1 MPPDSDRYR
10 RLRRVTYTLGVF
22 AFVLAFFHRVAP
34 GALASDLREAFGA
47 SATALGF
54 MAALYFYPYAAMQLP
69 SGVLADTIGPRRLF
83 SAGLL
88 VAGVGSVLFGLA
100 PDVGWLLAGR
110 GLVGFGVAVAFIS
123 VLKLIAA
130 WYREEEFGT
139 WVGVLMMA
147 GNLGGVLAAAPLAWV
162 IRVVSWREVFVAVGV
177 LSALLA
183 AAIWAWVRD
192 TPREAGLAPVSPL
205 PAAKAPA
212 GAATARVTLRVALG
226 RVAANRDTWPVFCVH
241 LCLIGSYLTFA
252 GLWAVPYMTDGFALA
267 RADAT
272 LHVTLAILAFAAGSV
287 TVGAWSDRMKR
298 RLPLLRGLSV
308 VFLLCWLP
316 WVLGWNPGGAGL
328 YLVFALMGAGISGA
342 SLAWALAK
350 ELNPPELAGTST
362 SLVNTAG
369 FLGTA
374 LFQPLVGWVID
385 RGGANTLEDYRRGAV
400 VLAGIA
406 AAGVVAAFLV
416 RETGCR
422 NAFTSR

>member
-1 MPPDSDRYR
+1 MPPDPDRYR

-34 GALASDLREAFGA
+34 GALAGDLRSTFGA

-69 SGVLADTIGPRRLF
+69 SGVMADTLGPRRLF
-83 SAGLL
+83 SGGLL
-88 VAGVGSVLFGLA
+88 VAGVGSILFGYA
-100 PDVGWLLAGR
+100 PDVTWLLVGR
-110 GLVGFGVAVAFIS
+110 GLVGLGVAVAFIS

-130 WYREEEFGT
+130 WYREDEFGT

-147 GNLGGVLAAAPLAWV
+147 GNLGGVLAAAPLAWL
-162 IRVVSWREVFVAVGV
+162 IRVMSWRDVFAAVGV
-177 LSALLA
+177 LSVLLA

-192 TPREAGLAPVSPL
+192 TPREAGLSPVAPEPS
-205 PAAKAPA
+205 
-212 GAATARVTLRVALG
+212 GERVTLRVALG

-252 GLWAVPYMTDGFALA
+252 GLWAVPYMTDGFGLS

-272 LHVTLAILAFAAGSV
+272 LHVTIAILAFAAGSV
-287 TVGAWSDRMKR
+287 TVGTLSDRMKR
-298 RLPLLRGLSV
+298 RLPLLRVLSV
-308 VFLLCWLP
+308 IFVLCWIP

-328 YLVFALMGAGISGA
+328 YVLFAFVGIGISGA

-362 SLVNTAG
+362 SLVNTGG

-385 RGGANTLEDYRRGAV
+385 RGGANGLEDYRRGAM

-406 AAGVVAAFLV
+406 VAGLVAAFMV

-422 NAFTSR
+422 NAWVERR

>member
-1 MPPDSDRYR
+1 MPPDPDRYR

-34 GALASDLREAFGA
+34 GALAGDLRSTFDA

-69 SGVLADTIGPRRLF
+69 SGMLADTIGPRRLF

-88 VAGVGSVLFGLA
+88 VAGVGSIVFGYA
-100 PDVGWLLAGR
+100 PDVTWLLVGR
-110 GLVGFGVAVAFIS
+110 GLVGLGVAVAFIS

-130 WYREEEFGT
+130 WYREDEFGT

-162 IRVVSWREVFVAVGV
+162 IRVVSWRDVFAAVGV
-177 LSALLA
+177 LSVLLA

-192 TPREAGLAPVSPL
+192 TPREAGLAPVVAEPPS
-205 PAAKAPA
+205 
-212 GAATARVTLRVALG
+212 ARVTLRVALG

-252 GLWAVPYMTDGFALA
+252 GLWAVPYMTDGFGLS

-272 LHVTLAILAFAAGSV
+272 LHVTIAILAFAAGSV
-287 TVGAWSDRMKR
+287 SVGTWSDRMKR

-308 VFLLCWLP
+308 LFLLCWAP
-316 WVLGWNPGGAGL
+316 WVMGWNPGGLGL
-328 YLVFALMGAGISGA
+328 YMLFALMGAGISGA
-342 SLAWALAK
+342 SLAWALGK

-362 SLVNTAG
+362 SLVNTGG

-385 RGGANTLEDYRRGAV
+385 RGGANGLEDYRRGAM
-400 VLAGIA
+400 VLAGLA
-406 AAGVVAAFLV
+406 VAGVVAAFMV
-416 RETGCR
+416 RETNCR
-422 NAFTSR
+422 SAYVERR

>member
-1 MPPDSDRYR
+1 MPPDPDRYR

-34 GALASDLREAFGA
+34 GALAADLRSAFGA

-69 SGVLADTIGPRRLF
+69 SGMLADTIGPRRLF

-88 VAGVGSVLFGLA
+88 VAGVGSILFGYA
-100 PDVGWLLAGR
+100 PDVTWLLAGR
-110 GLVGFGVAVAFIS
+110 GLVGLGVAVAFIS

-130 WYREEEFGT
+130 WYREDEFGT

-147 GNLGGVLAAAPLAWV
+147 GNLGGVLAAAPLAWA
-162 IRVVSWREVFVAVGV
+162 IRVVSWRDLFAAVGV
-177 LSALLA
+177 LSLLLA

-192 TPREAGLAPVSPL
+192 TPREAGLAPVVAEPPPS
-205 PAAKAPA
+205 
-212 GAATARVTLRVALG
+212 RVTLRVALG

-252 GLWAVPYMTDGFALA
+252 GLWAVPYMTDGFGLS

-272 LHVTLAILAFAAGSV
+272 LHVTIAILAFAAGSV
-287 TVGAWSDRMKR
+287 SVGTWSDRMKR

-308 VFLLCWLP
+308 LFLLCWVP
-316 WVLGWNPGGAGL
+316 WVMGWNPGGLGL
-328 YLVFALMGAGISGA
+328 YVLFALMGAGISGA
-342 SLAWALAK
+342 SLAWALGK

-362 SLVNTAG
+362 SLVNTGG

-385 RGGANTLEDYRRGAV
+385 RGGANGLEDYRRGAM
-400 VLAGIA
+400 VLAGLA
-406 AAGVVAAFLV
+406 VAGVVAAFMV
-416 RETGCR
+416 RETNCR
-422 NAFTSR
+422 SAYVERR

>member
-34 GALASDLREAFGA
+34 GALAGDLRDAFGA

-54 MAALYFYPYAAMQLP
+54 MAALYFYPYSAMQLP

-88 VAGVGSVLFGLA
+88 VAGVGSILFGYA
-100 PDVGWLLAGR
+100 PDVTWLLAGR
-110 GLVGFGVAVAFIS
+110 GLVGLGVAVAFIS

-130 WYREEEFGT
+130 WYREDEFGT

-147 GNLGGVLAAAPLAWV
+147 GNLGGVLAAAPLAWA
-162 IRVVSWREVFVAVGV
+162 IRVVSWRDLFAAVGV
-177 LSALLA
+177 LSVLLA

-192 TPREAGLAPVSPL
+192 TPREAGLAPV
-205 PAAKAPA
+205 APEP
-212 GAATARVTLRVALG
+212 TPSRVTLRVALG
-226 RVAANRDTWPVFCVH
+226 RVCANRETWPVFCVH
-241 LCLIGSYLTFA
+241 LCLIGSYLTFV
-252 GLWAVPYMTDGFALA
+252 GLWAVPYMTDGFGMT

-272 LHVTLAILAFAAGSV
+272 LHVTIAILAFAAGSV
-287 TVGAWSDRMKR
+287 SVGTWSDRMKR
-298 RLPLLRGLSV
+298 RLPLLRVLSV
-308 VFLLCWLP
+308 LFLLCWLP
-316 WVLGWNPGGAGL
+316 WVFGWNPGGAGL
-328 YLVFALMGAGISGA
+328 YLLFALMGAGISGA

-362 SLVNTAG
+362 SLVNTGG

-385 RGGANTLEDYRRGAV
+385 RGGANGLEDYRRGAM
-400 VLAGIA
+400 VLAGLA
-406 AAGVVAAFLV
+406 VAGVIAAFLV
-416 RETGCR
+416 RETNCR
-422 NAFTSR
+422 SAWVARG